1 MLTGILYVCAT
12 TSLLVGSVLTFNYL
26 EMADYFYLL
35 GTSLFFIKATISL
48 YNEMAKCYSGYYRI
62 SHGIVYLVL
71 ANRA

>member
-1 MLTGILYVCAT
+1 MLTGILYVSAT

-48 YNEMAKCYSGYYRI
+48 YNEMKLLQEKS
-62 SHGIVYLVL
+62 VYTTIQ
-71 ANRA
+71 